1 MATITQPDNVLS
13 TVGTAPASTR
23 DPAGVPWYVAGVT
36 AAATA
41 VYIGVIWDISWHMT
55 IGRDTF
61 WSPPHMMTYLSA
73 ILVGISCGYV
83 ALKTSLAGTAQERA
97 QSVGFWGFRAPLG
110 AWVCTWGAFAMLTS
124 APFDN
129 WWHNAYGLD
138 VKIISPPHTLLSL
151 GRFAI
156 VIGALL
162 MILAW
167 QNRARDAG
175 GDSVSRTQDAPRKLT
190 SSPRQLE
197 RLYVYVAGIALSM
210 VAIYTTEYS
219 FRGFQHGA
227 DFYRVSALAFPVVLV
242 ATARASTMRWA
253 ATWIAIV
260 YMASRI
266 IPGWVLPL
274 FGAEPR
280 LGPIYGT
287 IDHMVPMQFPLLLVA
302 PAIVVDLIMQRI
314 GRETA
319 SARRDWLLAPAFG
332 IAFLAAFLA
341 AQWPFADFL
350 HSPAARNW
358 IFFSNEFG
366 YMVPGSSN
374 ARAYRYY
381 SPQSLTSGAFWLG
394 MIVALGYATL
404 SARAGLAWGRWM
416 RRVRR

>member
-1 MATITQPDNVLS
+1 MATITRPGNVFS
-13 TVGTAPASTR
+13 AVATPPTASRVYAR
-23 DPAGVPWYVAGVT
+23 VPWYLSGVT

-61 WSPPHMMTYLSA
+61 WSPPHLMTYLAA
-73 ILVGISCGYV
+73 ILVGVSCGYV
-83 ALKTSLAGTAQERA
+83 VLKTSLAGTAEERA

-110 AWVCTWGAFAMLTS
+110 AWVCTWGTFAMLTS

-151 GRFAI
+151 GMFAI
-156 VIGALL
+156 VVGALL

-167 QNRARDAG
+167 QNRARDVG
-175 GDSVSRTQDAPRKLT
+175 SDRPPR
-190 SSPRQLE
+190 RLE
-197 RLYVYVAGIALSM
+197 LLYVYVAGLALSM

-227 DFYRVSALAFPVVLV
+227 AFYRVSALAYPIVLV
-242 ATARASTMRWA
+242 ATARASTMRWG
-253 ATWIAIV
+253 ATWVALV

-274 FGAEPR
+274 FGAEPK
-280 LGPIYGT
+280 LGPIYGPV
-287 IDHMVPMQFPLLLVA
+287 DHMIPMQFPLLLVA
-302 PAIVVDLIMQRI
+302 PAVVIDLMMQRA
-314 GRETA
+314 GKDVT
-319 SARRDWLLAPAFG
+319 SARRDWILAPALG
-332 IAFLAAFLA
+332 IGFLAAFLA

-358 IFFSNEFG
+358 IFFSDEFS
-366 YMVPGSSN
+366 YMVPAGSN
-374 ARAYRYY
+374 AREYRYY
-381 SPQSLTSGAFWLG
+381 SSQSLTSTAFWLA
-394 MIVALGYATL
+394 MIAALGYAAL

-416 RRVRR
+416 RRVQR

>member
-1 MATITQPDNVLS
+1 MATITRPDNAVS
-13 TVGTAPASTR
+13 TLGTALTPAAAA
-23 DPAGVPWYVAGVT
+23 AGVPWYVVGVT

-61 WSPPHMMTYLSA
+61 WSPPHLMTYLAA
-73 ILVGISCGYV
+73 ILVGVSCGYV
-83 ALKTSLAGTAQERA
+83 AIKTSFAGTQQELA
-97 QSVGFWGFRAPLG
+97 QSVAFWGFRAPLG
-110 AWVCTWGAFAMLTS
+110 AWVCVWGAFAMLTS

-138 VKIISPPHTLLSL
+138 VKIISPPHTVLSL
-151 GRFAI
+151 GMYAI

-175 GDSVSRTQDAPRKLT
+175 DEGRGR
-190 SSPRQLE
+190 RLE
-197 RLYVYVAGIALSM
+197 LLYVYVAGLALSM

-219 FRGFQHGA
+219 FRGFQHGST
-227 DFYRVSALAFPVVLV
+227 FYRVSALAYPVVLV

-253 ATWIAIV
+253 ATAIALV
-260 YMASRI
+260 YMASRM

-274 FGAEPR
+274 FPAEPK
-280 LGPIYGT
+280 LGPIYGP

-302 PAIVVDLIMQRI
+302 PAIVIDLLMQRT
-314 GRETA
+314 GKGDA
-319 SARRDWLLAPAFG
+319 PSRRDWLQAPVYG
-332 IAFLAAFLA
+332 TAFLAAFLA
-341 AQWPFADFL
+341 VQWPFADFL

-358 IFFSNEFG
+358 VFFSDEFG
-366 YMVPGSSN
+366 YMVPAVSN
-374 ARAYRYY
+374 ARNYRFY
-381 SPQSLTSGAFWLG
+381 SPESFTSPALWAGLA
-394 MIVALGYATL
+394 VALAYACV

>member
-1 MATITQPDNVLS
+1 MATVTRPDNVIGA
-13 TVGTAPASTR
+13 VGTAPATTAA
-23 DPAGVPWYVAGVT
+23 PAGVPWYVLGVT

-61 WSPPHMMTYLSA
+61 WSPPHLMTYLA
-73 ILVGISCGYV
+73 ALLVGVSCGYV
-83 ALKTSLAGTAQERA
+83 ALKTSIAGTPDERA

-110 AWVCTWGAFAMLTS
+110 AWVCSWGAFAMLTS

-151 GRFAI
+151 GMFAI

-175 GDSVSRTQDAPRKLT
+175 GDPAWRPQDAPRNIAA
-190 SSPRQLE
+190 SPRQLE
-197 RLYVYVAGIALSM
+197 LLYVYTAGIALSM

-227 DFYRVSALAFPVVLV
+227 EFYRISALAFPIVLV
-242 ATARASTMRWA
+242 ATARASAMRWA
-253 ATWIAIV
+253 ATWIALV

-266 IPGWVLPL
+266 IPGWALPL

-280 LGPIYGT
+280 LGPIYGV

-302 PAIVVDLIMQRI
+302 PAVVVDLMMQRI
-314 GRETA
+314 GKDAT

-332 IAFLAAFLA
+332 LAFLAAFLVV
-341 AQWPFADFL
+341 QWPFADFL
-350 HSPAARNW
+350 HLPAARNW
-358 IFFSNEFG
+358 IFFSDEFG
-366 YMVPGSSN
+366 YMVPTGSN

-381 SPQSLTSGAFWLG
+381 NPQSLTSGAFWLA
-394 MIVALGYATL
+394 MIAALGYAAL

>member
-1 MATITQPDNVLS
+1 MATITRPDSVVS
-13 TVGTAPASTR
+13 SVRTSVVPAAAST
-23 DPAGVPWYVAGVT
+23 PVPWYVYGVT

-61 WSPPHMMTYLSA
+61 WSPPHLMTYLA
-73 ILVGISCGYV
+73 ALLVGVSCGYV
-83 ALKTSLAGTAQERA
+83 ALKTSLAGTPEQRA

-110 AWVCTWGAFAMLTS
+110 AWVCTWGALAMLTS

-151 GRFAI
+151 GMFAI

-175 GDSVSRTQDAPRKLT
+175 GERPPR
-190 SSPRQLE
+190 RLE
-197 RLYVYVAGIALSM
+197 LLYVYVAGIALSM
-210 VAIYTTEYS
+210 LAIYTTEYS

-227 DFYRVSALAFPVVLV
+227 DFYRVSALAYPIVLV

-253 ATWIAIV
+253 ATWIALV

-274 FGAEPR
+274 FAAEPK
-280 LGPIYGT
+280 LGPIYGP

-302 PAIVVDLIMQRI
+302 PALVIDLIMRRT
-314 GRETA
+314 GKDVT

-332 IAFLAAFLA
+332 LAFLAAFLLV
-341 AQWPFADFL
+341 QWPFADFL

-358 IFFSNEFG
+358 IFFSDEFG
-366 YMVPGSSN
+366 YMLPAGSN
-374 ARAYRYY
+374 ARTYRYY
-381 SPQSLTSGAFWLG
+381 NPQSLTSSAFWLG
-394 MIVALGYATL
+394 MIAALGY
-404 SARAGLAWGRWM
+404 
-416 RRVRR
+416 

>member
-1 MATITQPDNVLS
+1 MATITRPDNVLS
-13 TVGTAPASTR
+13 TAGTAPV
-23 DPAGVPWYVAGVT
+23 PAAAPTGVPWYVSGVI

-61 WSPPHMMTYLSA
+61 WSPPHLMTYLAA
-73 ILVGISCGYV
+73 ILVGVSCGYV
-83 ALKTSLAGTAQERA
+83 ALKTSFAATPEERA

-110 AWVCTWGAFAMLTS
+110 AWVCTWGALSMLTS

-151 GRFAI
+151 GMFAI

-162 MILAW
+162 MIVAW

-175 GDSVSRTQDAPRKLT
+175 GDDRP
-190 SSPRQLE
+190 PRQLE
-197 RLYVYVAGIALSM
+197 LLYVYVAGIALSM

-219 FRGFQHGA
+219 WRGVQHGA
-227 DFYRVSALAFPVVLV
+227 EFYRVSALAYPVVLI
-242 ATARASTMRWA
+242 AAARASTMRWA
-253 ATWIAIV
+253 ATPVALV

-266 IPGWVLPL
+266 MPGWVFPL
-274 FGAEPR
+274 FAAEPK
-280 LGPIYGT
+280 LGPIYGPV
-287 IDHMVPMQFPLLLVA
+287 DHMIPMQFPVLLVA
-302 PAIVVDLIMQRI
+302 PAIVIDLMMRRT
-314 GRETA
+314 GKDTP
-319 SARRDWLLAPAFG
+319 SSRRDWLLAPAFG
-332 IAFLAAFLA
+332 LAFLAAFLV

-358 IFFSNEFG
+358 VFFSDEFS
-366 YMVPGSSN
+366 YMVPAGSN
-374 ARAYRYY
+374 ARTYRYY
-381 SPQSLTSGAFWLG
+381 SPQSLTSGAFWLA
-394 MIVALGYATL
+394 MIAALGYAAL

>member
-1 MATITQPDNVLS
+1 MATVTRPD
-13 TVGTAPASTR
+13 TAPPSVAARATAT
-23 DPAGVPWYVAGVT
+23 PTAAGFPWYLGGVI

-61 WSPPHMMTYLSA
+61 WSPPHLMTYLAA
-73 ILVGISCGYV
+73 ILVGVSCGYV
-83 ALKTSLAGTAQERA
+83 AIKTSFAATPEESAR
-97 QSVGFWGFRAPLG
+97 SVGVLGFRAPLG
-110 AWVCTWGAFAMLTS
+110 AWVCIWGAFAMLTS

-151 GRFAI
+151 GMFAI

-162 MILAW
+162 MIVAW

-175 GDSVSRTQDAPRKLT
+175 TNRPQ
-190 SSPRQLE
+190 RQLE
-197 RLYVYVAGIALSM
+197 LLYLYVAGLALSM

-219 FRGFQHGA
+219 FRSFQHGP
-227 DFYRVSALAFPVVLV
+227 DFYRVSALAYPLVLV

-253 ATWIAIV
+253 ATAIALV

-274 FGAEPR
+274 FPAEPK
-280 LGPIYGT
+280 LGPIYSPV
-287 IDHMVPMQFPLLLVA
+287 DHMIPMQFPLLLVA
-302 PAIVVDLIMQRI
+302 PAVVIDVLMQRT
-314 GRETA
+314 GKDA
-319 SARRDWLLAPAFG
+319 SSSRRDWLIAPAFG
-332 IAFLAAFLA
+332 LAFLATFFVV
-341 AQWPFADFL
+341 QWPFADFL

-358 IFFSNEFG
+358 IFFADEFAYMLPARSNVRE
-366 YMVPGSSN
+366 
-374 ARAYRYY
+374 YRYY
-381 SPQSLTSGAFWLG
+381 GPHSLTSAALWTGLG
-394 MIVALGYATL
+394 VALVYAIV

-416 RRVRR
+416 RSVRR